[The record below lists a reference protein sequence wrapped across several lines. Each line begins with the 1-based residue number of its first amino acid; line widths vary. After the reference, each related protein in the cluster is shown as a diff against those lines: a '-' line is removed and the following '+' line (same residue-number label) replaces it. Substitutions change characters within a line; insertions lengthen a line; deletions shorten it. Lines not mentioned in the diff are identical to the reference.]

1 MDRERSSEDPVTS
14 LKTCSTCHLEYDA
27 ALEHCPHCDATAAAK
42 AVKAGPMRRARAAFR
57 RWFPVL
63 PAAVVAVAYWIVP
76 TVHVVLPGREFTP
89 PVTLWRASLDTWAY
103 AAEATISKVASTDF
117 LLAFSPAIAAA
128 AVIIIALTVIAHSV
142 RKPAIGFV
150 VALLSFGAFLW
161 LNQIVI
167 VSNNY
172 LAVARD
178 TYPIGGMVM
187 GFSLIVLGLVAP
199 YCLWPQHKD

>member
-1 MDRERSSEDPVTS
+1 MTS

-76 TVHVVLPGREFTP
+76 TIHAVLPGREFTP
-89 PVTLWRASLDTWAY
+89 PVTSWQASLDTWAY
-103 AAEATISKVASTDF
+103 ADANISTFAGTDF

-128 AVIIIALTVIAHSV
+128 AVIIIALTVIAHST
-142 RKPAIGFV
+142 RKPAIGFIV
-150 VALLSFGAFLW
+150 TLLSFGAFLW
-161 LNQIVI
+161 LNQLVT

-187 GFSLIVLGLVAP
+187 GFPLIILGLVAP
-199 YCLWPQHKD
+199 YCLWPQPKG